1 MASMMPSELPRGPGR
16 AALIHAI
23 EIQRAYG
30 ASGRIFDRRALP
42 GNQERR
48 ACMAVREHEA
58 RIFLVGD

>member
-23 EIQRAYG
+23 ETQRAYG

-42 GNQERR
+42 GN
-48 ACMAVREHEA
+48 
-58 RIFLVGD
+58 